1 MAGGI
6 GTIPVAG
13 AYATP
18 DASSVPLEPVKHF
31 DPDLTHL
38 RCLNE
43 LGFDRVPQL
52 GTEERGGP
60 ESTVSAAS
68 QQSLGDG
75 GVARARK
82 AGMELGVARKAPP
95 RLEQGW
101 SE

>member
-6 GTIPVAG
+6 GTIPLAD
-13 AYATP
+13 ARTPP
-18 DASSVPLEPVKHF
+18 DASFDTLEPVEHF

-43 LGFDRVPQL
+43 LGFDRVPPL
-52 GTEERGGP
+52 GTEACDRL

-82 AGMELGVARKAPP
+82 AGMELGAARKAKP